1 MVKYGIAFVLD
12 LLLVLRRPGLQS
24 NASGVKGNFVK
35 LIRPQTDMTMTIK
48 EAITCI
54 AARQDLTEDAMS
66 SVTAEI
72 MDGQAT
78 PAQIGALLTGLH
90 MKGETVSEIA
100 GAARVMR
107 ERALHV
113 RASREVLDTCGTGG
127 DGCRTFNISTAA
139 ALVAAGAGL
148 CVAKHGNRAMSGA
161 VGGAD
166 VLETLG
172 AQVELSPSLVERCL
186 EEVGFGFLL
195 APAFHRAMRHAV
207 GPRREIGIRT
217 IFNLLGPL
225 TNPAGARHQLIGV
238 FARCW
243 LEPLAESLGRLGS
256 HHALVVHGDDG
267 LDEVTLTGATSVAEW
282 RDGRVHSFTIHPQD
296 LGFSL
301 CRLADLQV
309 SDAQDSAEIIR
320 AICSGASGPHKDI
333 VVLNAAAA
341 LYAGNAVSS
350 LAAGV
355 ELAQKTLA
363 SGVALR
369 TLEKFIALTHMERT

>member
-1 MVKYGIAFVLD
+1 
-12 LLLVLRRPGLQS
+12 
-24 NASGVKGNFVK
+24 
-35 LIRPQTDMTMTIK
+35 MTMGVK
-48 EAITCI
+48 EAIARV
-54 AARQDLTEDAMS
+54 AAGRDLTEDEMAA
-66 SVTAEI
+66 VTTEL

-90 MKGETVSEIA
+90 IKGETVGEIT

-107 ERALHV
+107 ALATHV
-113 RASREVLDTCGTGG
+113 RSSRETLDTCGTGG
-127 DGCRTFNISTAA
+127 DSSRTFNISTAA

-166 VLETLG
+166 VLEALG
-172 AQVELSPSLVERCL
+172 AHIELSAALVEHCL
-186 EEVGFGFLL
+186 EEIGFGFLL

-225 TNPAGARHQLIGV
+225 TNPASARHQLIGV
-238 FARCW
+238 FARRW
-243 LEPLAESLGRLGS
+243 LEPLAASLGRLGS
-256 HHALVVHGDDG
+256 THALVVHGEDG
-267 LDEVTLTGATSVAEW
+267 LDEITLTGATSVAEW
-282 RDGRVHSFTIHPQD
+282 RAGKVYTFIIQPTE

-309 SDAQDSAEIIR
+309 ASVQESAAIIR
-320 AICSGASGPHKDI
+320 EVCAGIPGPRRDI

-341 LYAGNAVSS
+341 LYAGDLVPS

-355 ELAQKTLA
+355 ELAQKTLD
-363 SGVALR
+363 SGAAVR
-369 TLEKFIALTHMERT
+369 TLEKFIALTQAEAV

>member
-1 MVKYGIAFVLD
+1 MTVKDAIARV
-12 LLLVLRRPGLQS
+12 
-24 NASGVKGNFVK
+24 
-35 LIRPQTDMTMTIK
+35 
-48 EAITCI
+48 
-54 AARQDLTEDAMS
+54 AAGRDLTEEEMAA
-66 SVTAEI
+66 VTAEV

-90 MKGETVSEIA
+90 IKGETVAEIT

-107 ERALHV
+107 ELATRVHAP
-113 RASREVLDTCGTGG
+113 REVLDTCGTGG
-127 DGCRTFNISTAA
+127 DGRSTFNISTAA

-172 AQVELSPSLVERCL
+172 AQIELSPAQVERCL
-186 EEVGFGFLL
+186 NEVGFGFLL

-238 FARCW
+238 FDRRW
-243 LEPLAESLGRLGS
+243 VVPLAESLGRLGS
-256 HHALVVHGDDG
+256 AHALVVHGEDG
-267 LDEVTLTGATSVAEW
+267 LDEISLTGPTAVAEW
-282 RDGRVHSFTIHPQD
+282 CAGTVKTFTVCPED
-296 LGFSL
+296 FRFTP

-309 SDAQDSAEIIR
+309 ESAQESAILIR
-320 AICSGASGPHKDI
+320 KVCAGVPGPQRDI

-341 LYAGNAVSS
+341 LYAGDAVPS

-355 ELAQKTLA
+355 ELACKTLD
-363 SGVALR
+363 SGAAAW
-369 TLEKFIALTHMERT
+369 TLDRFITLTQAGSV

>member
-1 MVKYGIAFVLD
+1 MAI
-12 LLLVLRRPGLQS
+12 S
-24 NASGVKGNFVK
+24 
-35 LIRPQTDMTMTIK
+35 IK
-48 EAITCI
+48 EAI
-54 AARQDLTEDAMS
+54 ARVVAGHDLDEAEMS
-66 SVTAEI
+66 EVMAEI

-78 PAQIGALLTGLH
+78 PAQIGSLLTGLH
-90 MKGETVSEIA
+90 IKGETVDEIA

-107 ERALHV
+107 ERALCV
-113 RASREVLDTCGTGG
+113 SAPREVLDTCGTGG
-127 DGCRTFNISTAA
+127 DGCHTFNISTAVA
-139 ALVAAGAGL
+139 FVAAGAGL

-172 AQVELSPSLVERCL
+172 ARIELSPSLVEHCL
-186 EEVGFGFLL
+186 AEAGFGFLL

-217 IFNLLGPL
+217 IFNILGPL

-238 FARCW
+238 FARRW

-256 HHALVVHGDDG
+256 IHALVVHGEDG
-267 LDEVTLTGATSVAEW
+267 LDEVTLTGSTAVAEW
-282 RDGRVHSFTIHPQD
+282 RAGALHTFTIHPREF
-296 LGFSL
+296 GFLL

-309 SDAQDSAEIIR
+309 TSAQESAAIIR
-320 AICSGASGPHKDI
+320 AVCAGAPGPHRDI

-341 LYAGNAVSS
+341 LYAGDKVSS

-355 ELAQKTLA
+355 ELARETLDNGA
-363 SGVALR
+363 AARALER
-369 TLEKFIALTHMERT
+369 FIALSHTEAP